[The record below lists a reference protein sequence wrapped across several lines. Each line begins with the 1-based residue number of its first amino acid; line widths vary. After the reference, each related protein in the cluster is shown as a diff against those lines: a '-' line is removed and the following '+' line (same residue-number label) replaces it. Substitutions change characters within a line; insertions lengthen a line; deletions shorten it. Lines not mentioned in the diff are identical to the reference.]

1 MKICKKIV
9 FEFCFPVENETFF
22 FLCIAALWIINTQSS
37 PRQIGLKKQE
47 RVQKY
52 LDAWHFLAIYVD
64 M

>member
-37 PRQIGLKKQE
+37 PRQIGFEKKQE

-52 LDAWHFLAIYVD
+52 LDA
-64 M
+64 